1 MTKYKLHNLI
11 NLIVPLAPLLQRL
24 QDGNNLKLTQEEFLK
39 TIKMRLQDA
48 INEIDKLLG
57 EKNE

>member
-11 NLIVPLAPLLQRL
+11 NLIVPLTPLLQRL
-24 QDGNNLKLTQEEFLK
+24 QEGNNLKLSQEEFLK
-39 TIKMRLQDA
+39 SMKLRLQDA